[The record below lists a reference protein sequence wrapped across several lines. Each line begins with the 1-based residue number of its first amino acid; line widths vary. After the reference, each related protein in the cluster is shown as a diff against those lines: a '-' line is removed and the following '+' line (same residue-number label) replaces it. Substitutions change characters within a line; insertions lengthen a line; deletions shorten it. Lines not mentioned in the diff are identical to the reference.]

1 MNIYVGNIAPSTTE
15 EELRKSFEEFGE
27 VASLKMIKDRD
38 SGEPRGFAFVEM
50 NSDDNAQKAI
60 AGMNGKDIGGQELRV
75 NEAHKK

>member
-15 EELRKSFEEFGE
+15 EDLRKSFEEFGE
-27 VASLKMIKDRD
+27 VSSLKMIKDRD

-60 AGMNGKDIGGQELRV
+60 SGMNGKEIGGQELKV